1 MWAKEESYMKKFLP
15 IFIVAMLSFNTI
27 ASGAEISISKA
38 ERDETGYVNVKCGI
52 SDVEE
57 GQQITTV
64 AKEYTASNEDLSA
77 IIYIDQFEPEVTDGE
92 FEYSFNVNDSMD
104 DTKVYLLRVGGTKVE
119 KVAQKII
126 AVSGKTVYVAGD
138 VNGDGFID
146 DVDATLVLRYISGLS
161 EFDASEQKAANV
173 VTTDEINML
182 DVIKIL
188 SLAKAE

>member
-1 MWAKEESYMKKFLP
+1 MKKFLP
-15 IFIVAMLSFNTI
+15 IFVLAVLSFNTI

-38 ERDETGYVNVKCGI
+38 ERDEAGYVNVKCGI

-57 GQQITTV
+57 EQQITTV

-92 FEYSFNVNDSMD
+92 FEYSFNVEDSMD

-161 EFDASEQKAANV
+161 ELDASEQKAANV
-173 VTTDEINML
+173 VATDEINML
-182 DVIKIL
+182 DVIKIM

>member
-1 MWAKEESYMKKFLP
+1 MKKFLTA
-15 IFIVAMLSFNTI
+15 FVVAMLSFSTI

-38 ERDETGYVNVKCGI
+38 GRDETGYVNVKCGI

-57 GQQITTV
+57 EQQITTV
-64 AKEYTASNEDLSA
+64 AKEYTASNDDISA
-77 IIYIDQFEPEVTDGE
+77 VIYINQFEPEITDDE
-92 FEYSFNVNDSMD
+92 FEYSFNVKDSMD
-104 DTKVYLLRVGGTKVE
+104 DTKVYLLRVGGTNVE

-146 DVDATLVLRYISGLS
+146 DVDAAIVLKYISGLK
-161 EFDASEQKAANV
+161 ELDASEQKAANV

-182 DVIKIL
+182 DVVKIL
-188 SLAKAE
+188 SLNNVE